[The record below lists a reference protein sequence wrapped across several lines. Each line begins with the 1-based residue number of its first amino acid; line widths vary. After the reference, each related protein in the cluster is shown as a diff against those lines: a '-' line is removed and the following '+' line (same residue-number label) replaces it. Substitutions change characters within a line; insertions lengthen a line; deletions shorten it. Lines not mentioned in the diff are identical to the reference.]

1 MCGFLCDVSPPWS
14 RAFTLGRALRNDT
27 RHRWLRAVEVICGIR
42 VGGEARRSAKAT
54 VRREGHFRWPRGGRC
69 RWVALESC
77 VVSALCASW
86 SLSES
91 TVDASRYR
99 LRIADGFLCVPN
111 ALGQLHLRNFFSEHV
126 LKEERPARLL
136 SPGNPVFPSEDGAT

>member
-1 MCGFLCDVSPPWS
+1 MCGLLCDLSPLGS
-14 RAFTLGRALRNDT
+14 RACTLGRAVPNDT
-27 RHRWLRAVEVICGIR
+27 RHRRLRVVEVTYGIR
-42 VGGEARRSAKAT
+42 AGERHAVAAKAT
-54 VRREGHFRWPRGGRC
+54 VRGAGQFRWPRGGRC

-77 VVSALCASW
+77 AVSALCASR

-111 ALGQLHLRNFFSEHV
+111 ALGQLHLGCFFQNKFYRKKV
-126 LKEERPARLL
+126 PARLSL
-136 SPGNPVFPSEDGAT
+136 PGKPVFPSEDGAT